1 MMGKLILA
9 RHHES
14 EWNKEG
20 KWTGLRDRHLDQ
32 YGFKKS
38 EDMGL
43 LIQDIKVDQA
53 FASMLVRSIETL
65 SCMLNV
71 CKRFEIPTEHS
82 AALNE
87 RDYGDYTG
95 KNKLEMEELLGE
107 EEYKKL
113 RRGWNY
119 PIPNGETLE
128 MVYARVEP
136 YYLQNILPKVRE
148 GKNVLVVAH
157 GNSLRALI
165 KYIENISDEGIA
177 DVEMPF
183 GAVIIYDLDNEGH
196 MANKEERQTES
207 QVPA

>member
-1 MMGKLILA
+1 MAGKLILA

-14 EWNKEG
+14 EWNKQG

-43 LIQDIKVDQA
+43 LIQDIPVDRA

-65 SCMLNV
+65 SSMLNAA
-71 CKRFEIPTEHS
+71 KRYEIPTNHA

-95 KNKLEMEELLGE
+95 KNKWEMEKILGE
-107 EEYKKL
+107 EEWQKA

-119 PIPNGETLE
+119 PVPNGETLK
-128 MVYARVEP
+128 MVYERVVP
-136 YYLQNILPKVRE
+136 YFLEKILPEVKS

-157 GNSLRALI
+157 GNSLRALV
-165 KYIENISDEGIA
+165 KYIEKISDEGIEG
-177 DVEMPF
+177 VEFPF
-183 GAVIIYDLDNEGH
+183 GAVVIYDVDNEGY
-196 MANKEERQTES
+196 MTKKEVRETKSE
-207 QVPA
+207 VPA